1 MTPPTTARR
10 SGTGTILLT
19 ILVALGMAVGIVAIF
34 FWVPT
39 ANCLVPGAAP
49 GQPCFD
55 ARPDYIQH
63 IFYMHVPIAYVAY
76 LAFGVV
82 LVGSVAY
89 LKTSKRRWD
98 RLAHASAEIGVLFTG
113 LCLVTGMLWGR
124 PRWGTFWTWDETLT
138 LTFVLFLIYV
148 GYLLFRGMASDAER
162 GARVAAVIGIVG
174 FADVPLVHFSMVW
187 WRTLHPAEVV
197 INPAGPQ
204 LPTSELVT
212 MLWMVAVYTGLYI
225 LMMLLRTRLGRAHDA
240 LADAE
245 AAAEDR
251 PAPPG
256 PVGRSGAVQA
266 GVQP

>member
-1 MTPPTTARR
+1 LGPARK
-10 SGTGTILLT
+10 GTVTSLL
-19 ILVALGMAVGIVAIF
+19 IALVALGMAVGLVAIF

-39 ANCLVPGAAP
+39 ANCLVPGATP
-49 GQPCFD
+49 GGPCFD

-89 LKTSKRRWD
+89 LKTGKRRWD
-98 RLAHASAEIGVLFTG
+98 ILANASAEIGVLFTG
-113 LCLVTGMLWGR
+113 LTLVTGMLWGR

-138 LTFVLFLIYV
+138 LTFVLFLIYA
-148 GYLLFRGMASDAER
+148 GYLLFRSLAADPTR

-212 MLWMVAVYTGLYI
+212 MLFLLGVYTGLYI
-225 LMMLLRTRLGRAHDA
+225 ALMLLRTRLGRTQDA
-240 LADAE
+240 LAEAE
-245 AAAEDR
+245 AAAEDHPPLSAAASAAGTR
-251 PAPPG
+251 P
-256 PVGRSGAVQA
+256 
-266 GVQP
+266 

>member
-1 MTPPTTARR
+1 MSPPTTARR
-10 SGTGTILLT
+10 SGTGTMVLIA
-19 ILVALGMAVGIVAIF
+19 LVAVGMVVGIAAIF

-39 ANCLVPGAAP
+39 ANCLVPGVAD

-82 LVGSVAY
+82 LVGSIAY
-89 LKTSKRRWD
+89 LKTGRRRWD
-98 RLAHASAEIGVLFTG
+98 ILAHASAEIGVLFTG
-113 LCLVTGMLWGR
+113 LCLLTGMLWGR

-148 GYLLFRGMASDAER
+148 GYLLFRGLAADPTR
-162 GARVAAVIGIVG
+162 GARIAAVIGIFG
-174 FADVPLVHFSMVW
+174 FVDVPLVHFSMVW

-204 LPTSELVT
+204 LPASELIT
-212 MLWMVAVYTGLYI
+212 MLFLLVVYTGLYVA
-225 LMMLLRTRLGRAHDA
+225 LMLLRTRLGRAEEA
-240 LADAE
+240 LAEAE
-245 AAAEDR
+245 AALEER
-251 PAPPG
+251 PPPRAHVAAT
-256 PVGRSGAVQA
+256 P
-266 GVQP
+266 

>member
-82 LVGSVAY
+82 RSEERRVGKECRS
-89 LKTSKRRWD
+89 RW
-98 RLAHASAEIGVLFTG
+98 S
-113 LCLVTGMLWGR
+113 
-124 PRWGTFWTWDETLT
+124 P
-138 LTFVLFLIYV
+138 Y
-148 GYLLFRGMASDAER
+148 
-162 GARVAAVIGIVG
+162 
-174 FADVPLVHFSMVW
+174 
-187 WRTLHPAEVV
+187 
-197 INPAGPQ
+197 
-204 LPTSELVT
+204 
-212 MLWMVAVYTGLYI
+212 
-225 LMMLLRTRLGRAHDA
+225 
-240 LADAE
+240 
-245 AAAEDR
+245 
-251 PAPPG
+251 
-256 PVGRSGAVQA
+256 
-266 GVQP
+266 

>member
-1 MTPPTTARR
+1 MTPPTTARC

-89 LKTSKRRWD
+89 LKTSQRRWD

-204 LPTSELVT
+204 LPTSELVA
-212 MLWMVAVYTGLYI
+212 MLFLLAVYTGLYVA
-225 LMMLLRTRLGRAHDA
+225 LMLLRTRLGRAEEV
-240 LADAE
+240 LAEAE
-245 AAAEDR
+245 AAAEER
-251 PAPPG
+251 PPPQAAASL
-256 PVGRSGAVQA
+256 PGALRGA
-266 GVQP
+266 